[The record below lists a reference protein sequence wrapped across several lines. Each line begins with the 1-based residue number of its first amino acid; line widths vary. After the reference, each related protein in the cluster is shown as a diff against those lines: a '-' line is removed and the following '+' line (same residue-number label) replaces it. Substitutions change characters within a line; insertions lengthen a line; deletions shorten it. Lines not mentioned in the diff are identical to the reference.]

1 MIADPFVTLLDI
13 ECNCKA
19 YAVNIPRQIVTE
31 RDWLGIGF
39 KSSDYDFVCRMEE
52 VSEILRWPVMTDV
65 PGSQPWFRGIANLR
79 GHILPVTDLQGFI
92 SGAPHKETAL
102 SRVLVVNYENAYYGF
117 AVGQVLGIEHF
128 FAEEVKPAV
137 NLNNIHNYIP
147 YVKGVFERDYK
158 PWAILNFGII
168 IQTTE
173 FYHILTAKTEAA

>member
-1 MIADPFVTLLDI
+1 MTADPFVTLLDI
-13 ECNCKA
+13 ERNCKA

-39 KSSDYDFVCRMEE
+39 RSSDYNFVCTMEE
-52 VSEILRWPVMTDV
+52 VSEILRWPAMTDV
-65 PGSQPWFRGIANLR
+65 PGSQPWFKGIANLR

-92 SGAPHKETAL
+92 SGTPHEETVL
-102 SRVLVVNYENAYYGF
+102 SRILVVNYENAYYGF
-117 AVGQVLGIEHF
+117 AVGQVLGIERF

-137 NLNNIHNYIP
+137 NLNNINNYMP

-168 IQTTE
+168 IQTAE